1 LFVADGGY
9 SYFPLLSR
17 VVAPRQR
24 NGGNLV
30 RFSGLTLSLPGFHPN
45 IHPSVSNFVVL
56 HRNIFKEVT
65 MKKSL
70 IALAVLGSVAGVAQA
85 QSSVTLYGIADV
97 FLGRDKTEVVGVSS
111 TSATRL
117 ESGGLQTS
125 RFGLMGS
132 EDLGGGLKAI
142 FKLEQGF
149 RTDTGVATNP
159 GTAFD
164 RQAYVGLEGGFG
176 NVQFGNT
183 WSAYDDVF
191 YVGNSIFDAVAF
203 SPAYRVLSVAQYNDK
218 PRNAI
223 RYTTPNMG
231 GFSAAVSHGL
241 KEAGIVDQTDFNV
254 QYAGG
259 PLTVAFAHQ
268 VQNNAGGLNVDTKFT
283 YLAAAYDLGVATLRG
298 GLGQGRNTV
307 FGAKT
312 SDYQIGADFP
322 LSSALTLSAGYAAS
336 KDKDV
341 TPETK
346 RQGFAFGATY
356 ALSKRTTAYAAY
368 TNTKEKTAGTT
379 TEKFNIVGA
388 GIRHTF

>member
-1 LFVADGGY
+1 
-9 SYFPLLSR
+9 
-17 VVAPRQR
+17 
-24 NGGNLV
+24 
-30 RFSGLTLSLPGFHPN
+30 
-45 IHPSVSNFVVL
+45 
-56 HRNIFKEVT
+56 

-97 FLGRDKTEVVGVSS
+97 FVGRDKTETIGGPTV
-111 TSATRL
+111 SATRVS
-117 ESGGLQTS
+117 SGGLQTS

-149 RTDTGVATNP
+149 NTDTGTAGVA

-164 RQAYVGLEGGFG
+164 RQAWVGLEGGFG
-176 NVQFGNT
+176 TVQIGNT

-191 YVGNSIFDAVAF
+191 YIGNSIFDAVAF

-259 PLTVAFAHQ
+259 PLTVALAYQ
-268 VQNNAGGLNVDTKFT
+268 VQNNAGGVDIDRKFT
-283 YLAAAYDLGVATLRG
+283 YVAAAYDLGVATIRG
-298 GLGQGRNTV
+298 GVGQTRNV
-307 FGAKT
+307 FAPKT
-312 SDYQIGADFP
+312 SDWQIGADFP
-322 LSSALTLSAGYAAS
+322 LSSALTLSTGYAAS
-336 KDKDV
+336 KDKDIA
-341 TPETK
+341 PEVK
-346 RQGFAFGATY
+346 RQGLSVGATY

-368 TNTKEKTAGTT
+368 TNAKEKTAGTT
-379 TEKFNIVGA
+379 SEKFNIFGA